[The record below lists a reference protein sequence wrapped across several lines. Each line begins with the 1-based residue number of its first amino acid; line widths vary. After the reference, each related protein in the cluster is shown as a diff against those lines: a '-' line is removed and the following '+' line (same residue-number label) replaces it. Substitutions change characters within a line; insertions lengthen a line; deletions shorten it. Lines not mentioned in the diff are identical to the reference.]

1 MSENCSCDEY
11 VARQVLDG
19 DKEAFGYFIDK
30 YSDHV
35 FNITIR
41 YTRNR
46 RDALDVTQD
55 VFVQAYR
62 SLGEVKDYSLLEGWF
77 AKIAVN
83 LALNWV
89 RGRKLLPLLVDDI
102 SRCAD
107 DNQLREKGKPLD
119 FTDGERNMVWKAIR
133 QLPEN
138 LRTLVVMKYMGGCS
152 YAGISRQLGIS
163 VAAVRTRLARAK
175 QMMKPSLVPDS
186 SQSSA
191 QHIA

>member
-1 MSENCSCDEY
+1 MSENCSRDVY

-19 DKEAFGYFIDK
+19 DKEAFGYFVDK

-62 SLGEVKDYSLLEGWF
+62 SLGGVKDYSLLGGWF
-77 AKIAVN
+77 AIIAVN

-89 RGRKLLPLLVDDI
+89 HSGKRLPLLVDDI

-107 DNQLREKGKPLD
+107 DNGSHRGERPSD
-119 FTDGERNMVWKAIR
+119 FTKDERDAVWKAIGL
-133 QLPEN
+133 LPEN
-138 LRTLVVMKYMGGCS
+138 LRTLVVMKYMDGCS
-152 YAGISRQLGIS
+152 YAGISRQLGVS
-163 VAAVRTRLARAK
+163 VATVRTRLARAK
-175 QMMKPSLVPDS
+175 RMMKPSLVPDS

>member
-1 MSENCSCDEY
+1 MSENRSRDEC

-19 DKEAFGYFIDK
+19 DKEAFGYFVDK

-35 FNITIR
+35 FSITIQ

-55 VFVQAYR
+55 VLVQAYR
-62 SLGEVKDYSLLEGWF
+62 SLGGVKDYSLLKGWF

-89 RGRKLLPLLVDDI
+89 RCREHLPLLVDDI

-107 DNQLREKGKPLD
+107 DNGLHQGERPSD
-119 FTDGERNMVWKAIR
+119 FTKDERDAVWKAIG

-138 LRTLVVMKYMGGCS
+138 LRTLVVMKYLDDCS
-152 YAGISRQLGIS
+152 YAEISRQLDMS
-163 VAAVRTRLARAK
+163 MATVRTRLARAK
-175 QMMKPSLVPDS
+175 QMMKSSLVPDS
-186 SQSSA
+186 NQSSA